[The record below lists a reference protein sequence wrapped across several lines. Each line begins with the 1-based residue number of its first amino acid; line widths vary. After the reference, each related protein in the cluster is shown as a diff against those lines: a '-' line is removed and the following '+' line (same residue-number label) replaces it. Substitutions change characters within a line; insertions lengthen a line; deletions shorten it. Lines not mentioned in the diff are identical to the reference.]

1 MEGLLIYRVFYFLS
15 QIKRRTTDGR
25 KKGRPWTI
33 HIDVYCTASESET
46 DDNSPKSDELNE
58 SNTSTCHTVVR
69 TDQDGR
75 VRHIRKKN
83 SLPHSFNQK
92 HGAAGP
98 PLKPALSYKISAKEL
113 TEAVERKRGSPKTQ
127 EDLLDD
133 ELFRDLTL
141 TDSSV
146 RSLLAD
152 SEPESSDKRFSQDS
166 SIFDFEETGRT
177 WRLQEKE
184 RKRKMALCET
194 RVLLSIS
201 FYKINSVFT

>member
-1 MEGLLIYRVFYFLS
+1 M
-15 QIKRRTTDGR
+15 
-25 KKGRPWTI
+25 W
-33 HIDVYCTASESET
+33 
-46 DDNSPKSDELNE
+46 
-58 SNTSTCHTVVR
+58 
-69 TDQDGR
+69 TDQAGR
-75 VRHIRKKN
+75 VRHIYKKN

-92 HGAAGP
+92 NGTAGP

-127 EDLLDD
+127 DDLLDD

>member
-1 MEGLLIYRVFYFLS
+1 M
-15 QIKRRTTDGR
+15 
-25 KKGRPWTI
+25 W
-33 HIDVYCTASESET
+33 
-46 DDNSPKSDELNE
+46 
-58 SNTSTCHTVVR
+58 
-69 TDQDGR
+69 TDQAGR
-75 VRHIRKKN
+75 VRHIYKKKC
-83 SLPHSFNQK
+83 LPHSFNQK
-92 HGAAGP
+92 NGTAGP

-166 SIFDFEETGRT
+166 SIFDFEETGRS
-177 WRLQEKE
+177 QEEE